1 MSTNIKV
8 VLVHKDVWTKNS
20 TNRKKKTVEASLRLK
35 LSNKR
40 RGNQILNM
48 LNRYE
53 MGQNA

>member
-1 MSTNIKV
+1 MFGPKT
-8 VLVHKDVWTKNS
+8 VLTE
-20 TNRKKKTVEASLRLK
+20 KKKTVEASLRLK